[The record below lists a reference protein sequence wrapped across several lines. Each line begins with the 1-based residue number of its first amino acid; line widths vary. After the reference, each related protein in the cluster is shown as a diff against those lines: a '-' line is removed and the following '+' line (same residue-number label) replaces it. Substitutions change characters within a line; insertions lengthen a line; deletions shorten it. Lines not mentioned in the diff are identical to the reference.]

1 MKSTFF
7 IERVFLQV
15 HEGQIAL
22 AVNQRLIAE
31 ESLGSMSQSAQLMV
45 NVNNFRRLSST
56 CHLISATNVSV
67 KQLTNVPRK
76 FVTLSSKN
84 GRGTS

>member
-45 NVNNFRRLSST
+45 NVNNF
-56 CHLISATNVSV
+56 
-67 KQLTNVPRK
+67 
-76 FVTLSSKN
+76 
-84 GRGTS
+84 